1 MISSIIIFV
10 LSVFIASISQ
20 ILLKKSANNNS
31 DNKLK
36 EYLNKYV
43 IIAYGLLFISTILTM
58 YAYKQLNLSIGVI
71 IESISYIIITVL
83 SYFILK
89 EKITKNK
96 LIGIFM
102 IMIGIAIFSIF

>member
-31 DNKLK
+31 DSKLK

-43 IIAYGLLFISTILTM
+43 IIAYGLLFVSTILTM
-58 YAYKQLNLSIGVI
+58 YAYKQLDLSIGVM

-102 IMIGIAIFSIF
+102 IIIGIAIFSIF

>member
-10 LSVFIASISQ
+10 LSVCIASISQ
-20 ILLKKSANNNS
+20 ILLKKSANNN
-31 DNKLK
+31 NNNAIN

-43 IIAYGLLFISTILTM
+43 IVAYGLLFLSTILTM
-58 YAYKQLNLSIGVI
+58 YAYKQLDLSIGVI
-71 IESISYIIITVL
+71 IESISYIIITIL

-102 IMIGIAIFSIF
+102 IIIGIAIFSIF